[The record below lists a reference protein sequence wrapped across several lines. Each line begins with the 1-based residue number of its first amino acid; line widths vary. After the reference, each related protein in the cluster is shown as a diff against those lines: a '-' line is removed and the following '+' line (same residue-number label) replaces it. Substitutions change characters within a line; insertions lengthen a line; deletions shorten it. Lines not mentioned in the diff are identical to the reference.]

1 MDSRLLK
8 FLHDARLFVI
18 KNSQIAQLAPLQ
30 LYSSALLFTPTS
42 SSIRETFNNY
52 LPSYIKTSP
61 IIQHSS
67 NAELLTLEGHTG
79 RILSVVFS
87 FDNQLVASGSED
99 CTVRLWD
106 THTGDL
112 YLTLVGHSKAVLS
125 VSFSSENQLLASGS
139 ADKTIRLWDTVTGAT
154 QKILKGHLWSVT
166 SVAFS
171 PDELLLVSGSR
182 DQTFRIW
189 NVTDGS
195 LRTTVNCCPTGIAS
209 VLFYPDSFQVACS
222 LLENSAIPNTRK
234 AFLWDIATENVTD
247 LSERLYARTSC
258 MTISTAGELLIVS
271 SRYVKDQVTNHQVWN
286 LTRGVM
292 EWSFN
297 SKSKLTL
304 QGDYNSVTSMAF
316 SPTSPLLAVGSSDGT
331 VKLETPAGVTTSLTI
346 PGNDVGAVKCVSF
359 SPSGLLLA
367 CGSHD
372 CKVRLWDSTMGQ
384 STGTSN
390 SHVRQRPPRPILSME
405 LSPDGRLLASR
416 SRHNTISIWDSNTG
430 AVCHEIHTHPKP
442 ILLSFSLDDRAR
454 VNVSQSCENEEFTQD
469 PAISLMRHSWSKF
482 KPASHLLFSPNS
494 QFLAIRKEENTIII
508 FEIATGRFVE
518 STLKASEDVPICESK
533 SAVTAGVSL
542 VSGWVLVGGEKSL
555 WLPPEYRTGCS
566 TARGNSLAT
575 THASGRVFFLH
586 FHL

>member
-1 MDSRLLK
+1 MDTRSLK
-8 FLHDARLFVI
+8 FLNDARLFII
-18 KNSQIAQLAPLQ
+18 KNSQISQLAPLQ

-42 SSIRETFNNY
+42 SSIRETFKNY

-67 NAELLTLEGHTG
+67 GAELLTLEGHTG
-79 RILSVVFS
+79 QILSVVFS
-87 FDNQLVASGSED
+87 FDDQLVASSSED

-106 THTGDL
+106 THTGAL

-125 VSFSSENQLLASGS
+125 VTFSPEKRLLASGS
-139 ADKTIRLWDTVTGAT
+139 ADKTIRLWDTATGAT
-154 QKILKGHLWSVT
+154 QKILQGHLWSVT

-171 PDELLLVSGSR
+171 PDELLLVSGSI

-195 LRTTVNCCPTGIAS
+195 LRTTVSCPTGVAS

-222 LLENSAIPNTRK
+222 LLEDTAPNTRK
-234 AFLWDIATENVTD
+234 IFLWDISTENDTD

-271 SRYVKDQVTNHQVWN
+271 SRYIKDQVTNHQVWN

-292 EWSFN
+292 EWSFQSQ
-297 SKSKLTL
+297 SKYTL
-304 QGDYNSVTSMAF
+304 QGDYSRVTSMAF
-316 SPTSPLLAVGSSDGT
+316 SPRGRLLAVGSSDGT
-331 VKLETPAGVTTSLTI
+331 VKLETPAGLTTTLTVS
-346 PGNDVGAVKCVSF
+346 GDDVGAVKCASF
-359 SPSGLLLA
+359 SHNGQLLA

-372 CKVRLWDSTMGQ
+372 YKVRLWDPTTGQ
-384 STGTSN
+384 STWTSD
-390 SHVRQRPPRPILSME
+390 SHVRPPRPILSME

-416 SRHNTISIWDSNTG
+416 SRYNTISIWDSKTG

-442 ILLSFSLDDRAR
+442 ILLSFSFDGRVR
-454 VNVSQSCENEEFTQD
+454 VNVSQSCESEEFNQD

-482 KPASHLLFSPNS
+482 KPASHVLFSPNS

-518 STLKASEDVPICESK
+518 STLKAGEDIPICESI
-533 SAVTAGVSL
+533 SVDTTRVSL
-542 VSGWVLVGGEKSL
+542 VSGWVMIGGEKNL
-555 WLPPEYRTGCS
+555 WLPQEYRIGCS
-566 TARGNSLAT
+566 AARGNTLAT
-575 THASGRVFFLH
+575 THVSGRVFFLE
-586 FHL
+586 FRL